1 MRVIVHLTPGPN
13 WIDGKSVYEQGEPM
27 EAHLASMR
35 RHYDEGSL
43 LLGGPY
49 EGHNGGIA
57 VLEVRDMTR
66 AATLMDADPGV
77 LAGVLVYDL
86 RQQVSIFDA
95 FAGIRTDANVAE
107 LHTATGDH

>member
-57 VLEVRDMTR
+57 VLEVNDLRH
-66 AATLMDADPGV
+66 AAIIMNEDPGV
-77 LAGVLVYDL
+77 VAGVLVYEL
-86 RQQVSIFDA
+86 RQHVSIFDA
-95 FAGIRTDANVAE
+95 FAGVRTDVNVAQ
-107 LHTATGDH
+107 LHTATGDL